1 MKNKLILSIGKQ
13 LNIPISDGYEWC
25 CQAVYSV
32 AGQMAL
38 ASLWDYQE
46 DSSTVSIQHFKD
58 RTNQILCAYERIF
71 PELSARF
78 PKDKKELINEIYEI
92 YRRSGYLHHSAY
104 QIAPA
109 VPLSAGVNGIMLQR
123 GFLPDNRLFMSGL
136 GFYSMQESVTDRTIV
151 NLYGLQE
158 QSFDEYL
165 QELLSNSDWESI
177 VWPENTEFLR
187 LDPPFSRGYWKQEPD
202 KDNRISLARHGE
214 PNKLYAFYRY
224 SNGAFQQKQI
234 PEWRVRDWFS
244 NNNQSLGEYRRIAIA
259 LLSKYETLPKIYT
272 SVENGLVT
280 IKLGYRL
287 PPSEETFFK
296 LYSWPL
302 LYDFSS
308 DLPQVFTRKMSNE
321 CFPAFRH
328 VLEGIGYNFTEESL

>member
-1 MKNKLILSIGKQ
+1 MKNDLIQSIAKE
-13 LNIPISDGYEWC
+13 LNIHISPGYEWL

-46 DSSTVSIQHFKD
+46 DSNTVSIQHFKE
-58 RTNQILCAYERIF
+58 RANQILCAYESIF
-71 PELSARF
+71 PEISAHF
-78 PKDKKELINEIYEI
+78 PGEKKDLVNEIYTI
-92 YRRSGYLHHSAY
+92 YLRSGYLYHSAY
-104 QIAPA
+104 QISPAAPS
-109 VPLSAGVNGIMLQR
+109 SAGISGVMLQR
-123 GFLPDNRLFMSGL
+123 GFLPENRLYMSGL
-136 GFYSMQESVTDRTIV
+136 GFYSMQESVADRTIA
-151 NLYGLQE
+151 NLFGLQE
-158 QSFDEYL
+158 QSFEEYL
-165 QELLSNSDWESI
+165 QDLLSTSDWEPI
-177 VWPENTEFLR
+177 VWPESTEFLR

-202 KDNRISLARHGE
+202 KDNRISLARYGE
-214 PNKLYAFYRY
+214 PSKLYAFYRY
-224 SNGAFQQKQI
+224 SNGEFQQKQI
-234 PEWRVRDWFS
+234 PEWRVRDWFF
-244 NNNQSLGEYRRIAIA
+244 NNIQSFGEYRRIAIA
-259 LLSKYETLPKIYT
+259 LLKQYETLPTINT
-272 SVENGLVT
+272 RVENGLVT

-308 DLPQVFTRKMSNE
+308 NLPQVFTRKMSNE